1 MNRFCFNELKIGD
14 SAQFTR
20 DITAE
25 MMQNFLRITGD
36 NNPLHID
43 DEYATRYGFKSR
55 VCYGELSAAMFSTL
69 AGVYLPGERC
79 LLHSVESRF
88 KFPVYIGDTLTV
100 FGRITETND
109 TFKEI
114 VVKARITNQ
123 DNKVVTIGIIK
134 AGIRE

>member
-14 SAQFTR
+14 SAQFMR

-43 DEYATRYGFKSR
+43 DEYAARHGFKAR

-88 KFPVYIGDTLTV
+88 KLPVYIGDTLTV
-100 FGRITETND
+100 FGKITETND